1 MNTFA
6 DNDRHYRE
14 LERQEAHGAS
24 WKPRTPIAR
33 RPTLR
38 RTFLA
43 LMALE
48 VAVIGSALAIAG
60 IWGLL

>member
-1 MNTFA
+1 MNSLV
-6 DNDRHYRE
+6 DQDRHYRE

-24 WKPRTPIAR
+24 WKPTL
-33 RPTLR
+33 RPTLL
-38 RTFLA
+38 RTLLA